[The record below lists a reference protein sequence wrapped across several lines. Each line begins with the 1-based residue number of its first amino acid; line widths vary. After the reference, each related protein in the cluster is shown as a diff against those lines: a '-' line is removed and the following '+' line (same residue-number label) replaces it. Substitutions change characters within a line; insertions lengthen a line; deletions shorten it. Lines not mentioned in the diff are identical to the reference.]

1 MGNTATT
8 NETRNETMTTN
19 DTQIRLLCPAN
30 KIDAA
35 CFVQGD
41 DDEFV
46 VDFYDIGGSIVRTS
60 YNRRSTVTV
69 TTFVPVDCWEYDEL
83 KRMSLAA

>member
-1 MGNTATT
+1 
-8 NETRNETMTTN
+8 MTTN
-19 DTQIRLLCPAN
+19 ATQILDELLCPAN

-41 DDEFV
+41 EDEFV

-69 TTFVPVDCWEYDEL
+69 TTFIPVESWEYDEL
-83 KRMSLAA
+83 KRMSLAG